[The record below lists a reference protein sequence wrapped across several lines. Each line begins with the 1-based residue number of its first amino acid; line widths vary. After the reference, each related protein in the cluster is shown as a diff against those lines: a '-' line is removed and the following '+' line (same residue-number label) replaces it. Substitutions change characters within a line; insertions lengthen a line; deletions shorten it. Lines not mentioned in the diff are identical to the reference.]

1 MKIIV
6 SIAWRNLWRNKRR
19 SLVVISSISLG
30 IFAMVLSMGLMN
42 GMNRQMVENTIS
54 TSLGHIAVHRKGFQD
69 TMKLEY
75 HFLPSPEIIAAVG
88 KEERVKAWAPRV
100 KSQCMLRSSEAS
112 RGVMIVGI
120 DPEREKKLTKIY
132 EYTEKDNG
140 SAFLAGPGDE
150 AILIS
155 KSLAKRL
162 DLLVGD
168 RLVLLIQDRE
178 KEIVGV
184 GMTVK
189 GLFETPVDSFDK
201 FVAFTGLENLQ
212 KISGLGKNVS
222 EINILLHDKEDV
234 DRVKAGIM
242 KSLGDNT
249 LEVLTWKDMAPS
261 LVSAVRLFD
270 SMMYIFFAIVF
281 ITVIFSVAN
290 TLIMAIME
298 RFHEIGVMKSIGT
311 RPAWIF
317 SMVMME
323 AVSLAFVGLA
333 AGLALGGAVTALLS
347 MTGIDFSFYMES
359 ARTWGTGSVI
369 YPAIKA
375 MDIFM
380 AMAIVLATAVIA
392 ALYPALKAARIKPL
406 EALHYI

>member
-1 MKIIV
+1 MKIIL

-30 IFAMVLSMGLMN
+30 IFAMILSMGIMN

-54 TSLGHIAVHRKGFQD
+54 TSLGHIAVHRAGFQD
-69 TMKLEY
+69 NMKLEY
-75 HFLPSPEIIAAVG
+75 NFFPSEKIIAAVE
-88 KEERVKAWAPRV
+88 KEKRVKAYAPRI

-132 EYTEKDNG
+132 EYMLKDKE
-140 SAFLAGPGDE
+140 SAFLSGPGDD

-168 RLVLLIQDRE
+168 KLVLMIQDRE

-184 GMTVK
+184 GMTVR
-189 GLFETPVDSFDK
+189 GLFESPVDSFDQ
-201 FVAFTGLENLQ
+201 FVAFTGLSTLQ
-212 KISGLGKNVS
+212 KLTGLEKNIS
-222 EINILLHDKEDV
+222 EINILLYDKEDV
-234 DRVKAGIM
+234 DQVKAGLLEGLAD
-242 KSLGDNT
+242 KN
-249 LEVLTWKDMAPS
+249 LEVLSWKDMAPS
-261 LVSAVRLFD
+261 LVSAVKLFD
-270 SMMYIFFAIVF
+270 TMMYIFFAIVF
-281 ITVIFSVAN
+281 ITVIFSIAN

-311 RPAWIF
+311 RPNRIF

-323 AVSLAFVGLA
+323 AAGLAFVGLA
-333 AGLALGGAVTALLS
+333 AGVALGGAVTALLS
-347 MTGIDFSFYMES
+347 VTGIDLSFYMES
-359 ARTWGTGSVI
+359 MRSLGTGSVI

-380 AMAIVLATAVIA
+380 AMVIVLVTTIIA
-392 ALYPALKAARIKPL
+392 ALYPAVKAARIKPL
-406 EALHYI
+406 DALHYI

>member
-1 MKIIV
+1 MKTIIM
-6 SIAWRNLWRNKRR
+6 IAWRNLWRNKRR
-19 SLVVISSISLG
+19 SLVVISSIALG
-30 IFAMVLSMGLMN
+30 IFAMILSMGLMN

-54 TSLGHIAVHRKGFQD
+54 TSLGHIAVHRTGFHD
-69 TMKLEY
+69 NMKLEY
-75 HFLPSPEIIAAVG
+75 NFSPARSILSAIDAEKNIKAYAA
-88 KEERVKAWAPRV
+88 RI

-132 EYTEKDNG
+132 EYMAKDNG
-140 SAFLAGPGDE
+140 SGFLSGPMDDS
-150 AILIS
+150 ILIS

-168 RLVLLIQDRE
+168 KLVVMIQDRE

-189 GLFETPVDSFDK
+189 GLFETPVESFDK
-201 FVAFTGLENLQ
+201 FVAFTGLATMQ
-212 KISGLGKNVS
+212 RITGLDTNIS
-222 EINILLHDKEDV
+222 EINILLHDKNDV
-234 DRVKAGIM
+234 DQVKKKLIKTLNNPG
-242 KSLGDNT
+242 
-249 LEVLTWKDMAPS
+249 LEVLSWKDMAPG

-270 SMMYIFFAIVF
+270 TMMYIFFAIVF
-281 ITVIFSVAN
+281 ITVIFSIAN

-317 SMVMME
+317 SMVIME
-323 AVSLAFVGLA
+323 AISLSFVGLF
-333 AGLALGGAVTALLS
+333 AGVMIGFAVTAVLS
-347 MTGIDFSFYMES
+347 VTGIDFSFYMES
-359 ARTWGTGSVI
+359 MRTWGTGSVI

-375 MDIFM
+375 MDIVM
-380 AMAIVLATAVIA
+380 AAVIVLLTTLIA
-392 ALYPALKAARIKPL
+392 AFYPALKAARIKPL
-406 EALHYI
+406 EALNYI